1 MKKNDFIK
9 SLVEY
14 TEKEWTGKK
23 GYWTDDD
30 SFKYCKSIY
39 TGDFWEKIKS
49 KKVAQQNNK
58 IN

>member
-23 GYWTDDD
+23 GYWTNDD
-30 SFKYCKSIY
+30 SFKYCKFIY
-39 TGDFWEKIKS
+39 TGNFWKKTIS
-49 KKVAQQNNK
+49 KKVA
-58 IN
+58 